1 MPPGAVGS
9 ILEAMT
15 ARQIDEAA
23 KRLHDLRLESV
34 EDLALAGGAF
44 TLALTATRLAPSLA
58 VPLLVGAMAV
68 TFLGIR
74 ALVRRWFLVE
84 DLAVERDAYAIGAV
98 RRYGER
104 VSSPERRRLLAD
116 SLRAIL
122 EGSSADVA
130 VRVAAVRPELKE
142 LIAALEDPRRT
153 PEPEAVVTIER
164 WLHVSPQPLHDSEVP
179 VDQLRSR
186 LRSLLADFDR

>member
-186 LRSLLADFDR
+186 LRSLLVDFDR